1 MGNAQRARVSL
12 LGMNFRTVAAAVGI
26 SLLSACSA
34 VDSVREVVVPPETPL
49 VDVSEPSPSETEVPV
64 EEVIEVVEPPEPE
77 SPSAEAWEDDHRDL
91 EPQLV
96 EPDPA
101 LVESMECLPVPE
113 GSLEFATDST
123 QAGQNGV
130 SLIDSAMVEV
140 GEGLNP
146 GETWWLVALA
156 FEEPT
161 LGRVQIGDSPVVRL
175 TNQPGLPE
183 GERGS
188 WIMSR
193 KDDRGRHMWHHVKW
207 EDEESFVRLQ
217 SAATKALDCV
227 HPA

>member
-77 SPSAEAWEDDHRDL
+77 SPSAEAWEDAHRDL

-123 QAGQNGV
+123 QAGQNDGDRLDV
-130 SLIDSAMVEV
+130 VAHAMKDARMAALSQRPALVWDLGAGWSSRRMEN
-140 GEGLNP
+140 GLAN
-146 GETWWLVALA
+146 L
-156 FEEPT
+156 
-161 LGRVQIGDSPVVRL
+161 R
-175 TNQPGLPE
+175 
-183 GERGS
+183 
-188 WIMSR
+188 
-193 KDDRGRHMWHHVKW
+193 
-207 EDEESFVRLQ
+207 
-217 SAATKALDCV
+217 
-227 HPA
+227 